1 MAPRGRQEDNTG
13 IMKFE
18 LLLLLLSSLHVA
30 ESYKILVYS
39 APLSFSHMQFMG
51 RIADILQEAGHD
63 VVINELPDEL
73 KNRMSPEN
81 MDFWD
86 KSTGSVSFQLKFV
99 EAFTQLQVEVCDLVL
114 SDNRVMDE
122 LKNEHFDVGI
132 TEFIGACGFGLF
144 DRIGV
149 DHIICALAV
158 GVSDTMNYFDMP
170 NLPSITP
177 SMLSPF
183 TDKMNFFERTI
194 NFITARIAD
203 IISDHITRKYE

>member
-1 MAPRGRQEDNTG
+1 MGTERRKGECTERNKCTTDGRPAGSSADKKNDPNKQLANSVGDGQYTAPRGRREDNTG

-39 APLSFSHMQFMG
+39 APLSFSHMQFVG

-63 VVINELPDEL
+63 VTVFHPRREMLPESAISAVAKHVIYELPDDIE
-73 KNRMSPEN
+73 NRMSPEN

-99 EAFTQLQVEVCDLVL
+99 EAFTQLQ
-114 SDNRVMDE
+114 
-122 LKNEHFDVGI
+122 K
-132 TEFIGACGFGLF
+132 
-144 DRIGV
+144 IGV
-149 DHIICALAV
+149 AHIICASAV
-158 GVSDTMNYFDMP
+158 GVSGTMNYFFHMP

-177 SMLSPF
+177 
-183 TDKMNFFERTI
+183 
-194 NFITARIAD
+194 
-203 IISDHITRKYE
+203 